1 MNQQLC
7 RSIKINPNY
16 RYAIDMNKSKKE
28 KKKNEIANDLD
39 QL

>member
-7 RSIKINPNY
+7 RSIKINPKY
-16 RYAIDMNKSKKE
+16 RYAIDMK

>member
-7 RSIKINPNY
+7 RYIKINPNY

-28 KKKNEIANDLD
+28 KKNEIANDLD

>member
-7 RSIKINPNY
+7 RSIKINPKY
-16 RYAIDMNKSKKE
+16 RYAIDMKK